1 MTALTKPKRIEVAA
15 FLEWAASQDAGR
27 YELVDG
33 EVVAM
38 SPERSRHVDMKMH
51 AWEMLRNAVR
61 DAGLPCFV
69 KGDGMS
75 VTIDEHNSRQP
86 DVSIQCSA
94 VDPEAMVLDEP
105 LLVVEVVSPSSGRSD
120 TGTKVA
126 EYFRIPSIR
135 HYLIID
141 PYGKLVVRMSRKE
154 EHGAIETSILAS
166 GVALFDPPG
175 FSIDVDQLLNA

>member
-1 MTALTKPKRIEVAA
+1 MTALTKPKRMEIAA
-15 FLEWAASQDAGR
+15 FLEWAASQDSGR

-51 AWEMLRNAVR
+51 AWEMLRNAVK
-61 DAGLPCFV
+61 DAGFPCFV

-75 VTIDEHNSRQP
+75 VVIDEHNSRQP
-86 DVSIQCSA
+86 DVSIQWSA

-105 LLVVEVVSPSSGRSD
+105 VLVVEVVSPSSGRSD
-120 TGTKVA
+120 TGAKVA
-126 EYFRIPSIR
+126 EYFRVRSIR

-141 PYGKLVVRMSRKE
+141 PYGNHVVRMSRKE
-154 EHGAIETSILAS
+154 ENGAIETSILTS
-166 GVALFDPPG
+166 GVASINPPG
-175 FSIDVDQLLNA
+175 FSIDVEQLLNV